1 MLKENQ
7 VSWQLQFTTF
17 PTPVQQGLGDDLD
30 DEPAKKFKIL

>member
-30 DEPAKKFKIL
+30 DELAKKFKIL